1 MPCLLHKTIPHS
13 CRSMQSSEVVHFKTI
28 QRELICVGLFNTKH
42 TQAASHLPSVEQ
54 SGKEMFKMLKT
65 SEELEATHQP
75 DKQIKHKSQKIYFF
89 KLYEMS
95 YM

>member
-1 MPCLLHKTIPHS
+1 M
-13 CRSMQSSEVVHFKTI
+13 
-28 QRELICVGLFNTKH
+28 
-42 TQAASHLPSVEQ
+42 

>member
-28 QRELICVGLFNTKH
+28 QRDLICVGLFNTKH

-65 SEELEATHQP
+65 SEELEAP
-75 DKQIKHKSQKIYFF
+75 ISQTNRSSRSLKKYIF
-89 KLYEMS
+89 LS
-95 YM
+95 YMR